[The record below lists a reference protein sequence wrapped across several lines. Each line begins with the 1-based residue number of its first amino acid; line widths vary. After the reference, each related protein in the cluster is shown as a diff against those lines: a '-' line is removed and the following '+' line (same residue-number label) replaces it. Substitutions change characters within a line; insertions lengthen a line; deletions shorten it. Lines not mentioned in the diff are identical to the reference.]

1 MDPVLLSRAPATGG
15 VIFIFLSEIYSL
27 DSLGWNSTKIVKDVH
42 DKMLIFLQI
51 FYLYTMV
58 QNLLGNSETDFKK
71 WKP

>member
-51 FYLYTMV
+51 VYLYTMV

-71 WKP
+71 

>member
-71 WKP
+71 

>member
-1 MDPVLLSRAPATGG
+1 MDPVLLSRAPAIGG

-71 WKP
+71 